1 MDRTTPLTRFVF
13 ETSMV
18 VTVLRKNLILS
29 ITSAL
34 IGALAIGVAFN
45 DGQLISLE
53 GLLGVVLIG
62 NALVRYLLARQH

>member
-1 MDRTTPLTRFVF
+1 
-13 ETSMV
+13 MV

-53 GLLGVVLIG
+53 GLLGAVLIG